1 MKRTL
6 VLLALTGV
14 ASVALAQSPPP
25 APAWRHGS
33 MAMRMQRM
41 QRMEQWRLHQLT
53 VLLDLS
59 PAQQQQVKAIY
70 DQQHAAMR
78 ASMQQV
84 MQAMRAARLAHR
96 DAHQQMMT
104 RMAQVL
110 NPAQMAKFR
119 VLIPPHPRPFMRRK
133 GPRGMGMGMGMG
145 PPPTSKP

>member
-6 VLLALTGV
+6 VLLALAGV

-25 APAWRHGS
+25 APAWGRGD
-33 MAMRMQRM
+33 MAMRM

-70 DQQHAAMR
+70 AQQHAAMR

-84 MQAMRAARLAHR
+84 MQAMRAARRAHR

-110 NPAQMAKFR
+110 SPAQMVKFR
-119 VLIPPHPRPFMRRK
+119 VLVPPHPRWFMRHK
-133 GPRGMGMGMGMG
+133 GMRGMGMGMRMG
-145 PPPTSKP
+145 PPSAPKP